1 MCQCSI
7 SMDHAEGLSQYQGP
21 TAYVMLC
28 PRLRFNRYGRRM
40 LHSSLVAHMVIH
52 VSQTSSCAVYGVHP
66 VLLRHFCHPP
76 KLNANSAL
84 CACAASA
91 MTAVPLLRGQS
102 LALRLRRDTWSLRR
116 CHPASTLVPNRTS
129 TLLGDRE
136 YSQPSPCLTRTR
148 TRPSIVEQDDV
159 G

>member
-1 MCQCSI
+1 
-7 SMDHAEGLSQYQGP
+7 MDHAEGLSQYQGP

-52 VSQTSSCAVYGVHP
+52 VSQTSLCAVYGVHP
-66 VLLRHFCHPP
+66 VLLRHFLPLTQT
-76 KLNANSAL
+76 KRELGAL
-84 CACAASA
+84 R
-91 MTAVPLLRGQS
+91 MRRLRETAVPLLRGQS

-116 CHPASTLVPNRTS
+116 CHPVSTLVPNRSS
-129 TLLGDRE
+129 TLPGDME
-136 YSQPSPCLTRTR
+136 HSQPSPCLTRTR